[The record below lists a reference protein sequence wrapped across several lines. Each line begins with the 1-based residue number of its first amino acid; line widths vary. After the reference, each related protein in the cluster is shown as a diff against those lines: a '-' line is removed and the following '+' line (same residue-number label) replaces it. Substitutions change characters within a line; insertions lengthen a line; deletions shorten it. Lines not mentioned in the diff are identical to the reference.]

1 MNQQQ
6 QQQHET
12 GETLTSAN
20 VVVRLRLLQLS
31 NGIPIESWFVDRNDS
46 ELLKLVPFLEKL
58 VELVRVFLSCSRQ
71 NNEAPVCACACVC
84 RSLLRAVFYTIASVC
99 CHHLVDR
106 MWNYSAAAP
115 SGKFHLPPLG
125 QMQWMDQHIVRL
137 TWRQFRSNWD
147 WVCFFVFSSPP
158 DRMKMSGRTSASGFV
173 CTTFCLQTEGL
184 RVPPAGWRWHHDY
197 LEGGETL

>member
-12 GETLTSAN
+12 GETLTRAN

-106 MWNYSAAAP
+106 M
-115 SGKFHLPPLG
+115 
-125 QMQWMDQHIVRL
+125 
-137 TWRQFRSNWD
+137 
-147 WVCFFVFSSPP
+147 
-158 DRMKMSGRTSASGFV
+158 
-173 CTTFCLQTEGL
+173 
-184 RVPPAGWRWHHDY
+184 
-197 LEGGETL
+197 